1 MQEELNAYQQEIEDT
16 REVLKKIRLELKQV
30 QEILRKKKSTLKG
43 LKQEI
48 YQKKLEKENSRLN
61 KETQNNIGED
71 VVFPKALEEVE
82 IYTNDNQVIMA
93 KPSKRVF
100 DEGIY
105 LQYRSVLRENR
116 LLKNH
121 LSKKDFEN
129 SLLKI
134 ELRDLHKE
142 IKLYQVQNLLKDK

>member
-1 MQEELNAYQQEIEDT
+1 MQEELNAYQQEIEHT
-16 REVLKKIRLELKQV
+16 RGVLKKIRLELKQV
-30 QEILRKKKSTLKG
+30 QEILRKKKSVLKG

-48 YQKKLEKENSRLN
+48 YQKKSEKENSRLN
-61 KETQNNIGED
+61 KGTQNTEEWI
-71 VVFPKALEEVE
+71 FPKALEEVE
-82 IYTNDNQVIMA
+82 VFTKDNQVIMA
-93 KPSKRVF
+93 KPCKRLF
-100 DEGIY
+100 NEGLY
-105 LQYRSVLRENR
+105 LQYRSVLHENR

-142 IKLYQVQNLLKDK
+142 IKLYQAQNLLKDK

>member
-1 MQEELNAYQQEIEDT
+1 MQEELNAYQQEIKDT

-30 QEILRKKKSTLKG
+30 QEILCKKKSTLKG
-43 LKQEI
+43 LKQEN

-61 KETQNNIGED
+61 KETQNTQED
-71 VVFPKALEEVE
+71 VIFPKALEEVE
-82 IYTNDNQVIMA
+82 IYTKDNQVIMA

-100 DEGIY
+100 DEGLY

-134 ELRDLHKE
+134 ELRDLYKE

>member
-1 MQEELNAYQQEIEDT
+1 MQEELNAYQQEIKDT

-30 QEILRKKKSTLKG
+30 QEILRKKKSALKG

-48 YQKKLEKENSRLN
+48 YQKKLEKENSRSN
-61 KETQNNIGED
+61 KETQITEED
-71 VVFPKALEEVE
+71 VIFPKALEEVE
-82 IYTNDNQVIMA
+82 IYTKDNQVIMA

>member
-1 MQEELNAYQQEIEDT
+1 MQEELNAYQQEIKDT

-30 QEILRKKKSTLKG
+30 QEILRKKKSALKG

-48 YQKKLEKENSRLN
+48 YQKKSEKENSRSN
-61 KETQNNIGED
+61 KETQTTEEH

-82 IYTNDNQVIMA
+82 IYTKDNQVMVA

-116 LLKNH
+116 LLKNY

-142 IKLYQVQNLLKDK
+142 IKLYQAQNLLKDK

>member
-30 QEILRKKKSTLKG
+30 QEILRKKKSVLKG

-48 YQKKLEKENSRLN
+48 YQKKLEKENSRSN
-61 KETQNNIGED
+61 KEAQNTEED
-71 VVFPKALEEVE
+71 VIFPKALEEVE
-82 IYTNDNQVIMA
+82 IYTRDNQVIMA

>member
-1 MQEELNAYQQEIEDT
+1 MQDELNAYQQEIEDT
-16 REVLKKIRLELKQV
+16 RGVLKKIRLELKQV
-30 QEILRKKKSTLKG
+30 QEILRKKKSVLKG

-48 YQKKLEKENSRLN
+48 YQKKLEKENSRSN
-61 KETQNNIGED
+61 KETQNTEVD
-71 VVFPKALEEVE
+71 VIFPKALEEVE
-82 IYTNDNQVIMA
+82 VFTSDNQVIMA
-93 KPSKRVF
+93 KPSKRLF
-100 DEGIY
+100 NEGLY

>member
-16 REVLKKIRLELKQV
+16 REILKKIRLELKQV
-30 QEILRKKKSTLKG
+30 QEILRKKKSVLKG

-48 YQKKLEKENSRLN
+48 YQKKLEKENSHSN
-61 KETQNNIGED
+61 KETQNTEEEWI
-71 VVFPKALEEVE
+71 FPKALEEVE
-82 IYTNDNQVIMA
+82 VFTSDNQVIMA

-100 DEGIY
+100 DEGLY

>member
-1 MQEELNAYQQEIEDT
+1 MQEELNAYHQEIKDT

-30 QEILRKKKSTLKG
+30 QEILRKKKSALKG

-61 KETQNNIGED
+61 KEVQNTEVD
-71 VVFPKALEEVE
+71 VIFPKALEEVE
-82 IYTNDNQVIMA
+82 IYTKDNQVIMA

>member
-1 MQEELNAYQQEIEDT
+1 MQEELNAYQQEIKDT

-48 YQKKLEKENSRLN
+48 YQKKLEKENSRSN
-61 KETQNNIGED
+61 KKTQNTEED
-71 VVFPKALEEVE
+71 VIFPKALEEVE
-82 IYTNDNQVIMA
+82 VYTKDNQVIMA

>member
-16 REVLKKIRLELKQV
+16 RGVLKKIRLELKQV
-30 QEILRKKKSTLKG
+30 QEILRKKKSVLKG

-48 YQKKLEKENSRLN
+48 YQKKLEKENSRSN
-61 KETQNNIGED
+61 KEVQNTEEEWI
-71 VVFPKALEEVE
+71 FPKSLEEVE
-82 IYTNDNQVIMA
+82 VFTSDNQVIMA

>member
-30 QEILRKKKSTLKG
+30 QEILRKKKSALKG

-48 YQKKLEKENSRLN
+48 YQKKSEKENSRLN
-61 KETQNNIGED
+61 KETQNIEEEWI
-71 VVFPKALEEVE
+71 FPKALEELEVF
-82 IYTNDNQVIMA
+82 TSDNQVIMA

>member
-16 REVLKKIRLELKQV
+16 RGVLKKIRLELKQV
-30 QEILRKKKSTLKG
+30 QEILRKKKSVLKG

-48 YQKKLEKENSRLN
+48 CQKKLEKENSRSN
-61 KETQNNIGED
+61 KETQNTEENVI
-71 VVFPKALEEVE
+71 FPKALEEVE
-82 IYTNDNQVIMA
+82 IYTKDNQVIMA

>member
-1 MQEELNAYQQEIEDT
+1 MQEELNAYQQEIKDT
-16 REVLKKIRLELKQV
+16 REVLKKIRLELKKV
-30 QEILRKKKSTLKG
+30 QEILRKKKSVLKG

-48 YQKKLEKENSRLN
+48 YQKKSEKENSHSN
-61 KETQNNIGED
+61 KETQNTGEEWI
-71 VVFPKALEEVE
+71 FPKALEEVE
-82 IYTNDNQVIMA
+82 IYTKDNQVITA

>member
-16 REVLKKIRLELKQV
+16 RGVLKKIRLELKQV
-30 QEILRKKKSTLKG
+30 QEILRKKKSALKG
-43 LKQEI
+43 LRQEI

-61 KETQNNIGED
+61 KETQNTEED

-82 IYTNDNQVIMA
+82 VFTSDNQVIMA

-142 IKLYQVQNLLKDK
+142 IKLYQAQNLLKDK

>member
-1 MQEELNAYQQEIEDT
+1 MQEELNAYQQEIKDT

-30 QEILRKKKSTLKG
+30 QEILRKKKSALKG
-43 LKQEI
+43 LRQEI
-48 YQKKLEKENSRLN
+48 YQKKLEKENFRLN
-61 KETQNNIGED
+61 KEVQNTEENVI
-71 VVFPKALEEVE
+71 FPKALEEVE
-82 IYTNDNQVIMA
+82 VYTKDNQVIMA

>member
-30 QEILRKKKSTLKG
+30 QEILRKKKSALKG

-61 KETQNNIGED
+61 KETQNIEVD
-71 VVFPKALEEVE
+71 VIFPKALEEVE
-82 IYTNDNQVIMA
+82 IYTKDNQVIMA

>member
-1 MQEELNAYQQEIEDT
+1 MQEELNAYQQEIKDT

-30 QEILRKKKSTLKG
+30 QEILRKKKSALKG

-48 YQKKLEKENSRLN
+48 YQKKLEKESSRSN
-61 KETQNNIGED
+61 KETQITEENVI
-71 VVFPKALEEVE
+71 FPKALEELEVF
-82 IYTNDNQVIMA
+82 TSDNQVIMA

-142 IKLYQVQNLLKDK
+142 IKLYQAQNLLKDK

>member
-1 MQEELNAYQQEIEDT
+1 MQEELNAYQKEIEDT
-16 REVLKKIRLELKQV
+16 RGVLKKIRLELKQV
-30 QEILRKKKSTLKG
+30 QEILRKKKSVLKG

-48 YQKKLEKENSRLN
+48 CQKRSEKENSRSN
-61 KETQNNIGED
+61 KETQNEED
-71 VVFPKALEEVE
+71 VIFPKALEEVE
-82 IYTNDNQVIMA
+82 VYAKDNQVIMA
-93 KPSKRVF
+93 KPCKRLF
-100 DEGIY
+100 NEGLY

>member
-16 REVLKKIRLELKQV
+16 RGVLKKIRLELKQV
-30 QEILRKKKSTLKG
+30 QEILRKKKSVLKG

-48 YQKKLEKENSRLN
+48 CQKKLEKENSRSN
-61 KETQNNIGED
+61 KETQNTEEEWI
-71 VVFPKALEEVE
+71 FPKALEEVE
-82 IYTNDNQVIMA
+82 VFTSDNQVIMA

-100 DEGIY
+100 DEEIY

>member
-1 MQEELNAYQQEIEDT
+1 MQEELNAYQQEIKDT

-30 QEILRKKKSTLKG
+30 QEILRKKKSALKG

-61 KETQNNIGED
+61 KEAQNTEED
-71 VVFPKALEEVE
+71 VIFPKALEEVE
-82 IYTNDNQVIMA
+82 IYTRDNQVIMA

>member
-1 MQEELNAYQQEIEDT
+1 MQDELNAYQQEIEDT
-16 REVLKKIRLELKQV
+16 RGVLKKIRLELKQV
-30 QEILRKKKSTLKG
+30 QEILRKKKSVLKG

-48 YQKKLEKENSRLN
+48 CQKKLEKENSRSN
-61 KETQNNIGED
+61 KETQNTEED
-71 VVFPKALEEVE
+71 VIFPKALEEVE
-82 IYTNDNQVIMA
+82 VFTSDNQVIMA

-100 DEGIY
+100 GEGIY

>member
-1 MQEELNAYQQEIEDT
+1 MQEELNAYHQEIEYT

-30 QEILRKKKSTLKG
+30 QEILRKKKSALKG

-48 YQKKLEKENSRLN
+48 YQKKSEKENSRSN
-61 KETQNNIGED
+61 KETQNTGEEWI
-71 VVFPKALEEVE
+71 FPKALEEVE
-82 IYTNDNQVIMA
+82 VFTSDNQVIMA

>member
-1 MQEELNAYQQEIEDT
+1 MQEELNACQQEIKDT
-16 REVLKKIRLELKQV
+16 REVLKKICLELKQV
-30 QEILRKKKSTLKG
+30 QEILRKKKSALKG

-48 YQKKLEKENSRLN
+48 YQKKLEKENSRSN
-61 KETQNNIGED
+61 KEVQNTEED
-71 VVFPKALEEVE
+71 VIFPKSLEEVE
-82 IYTNDNQVIMA
+82 VFTSDNQVIMA

-105 LQYRSVLRENR
+105 LQYRSILRENR

>member
-30 QEILRKKKSTLKG
+30 QEILRKKKSVLKG

-48 YQKKLEKENSRLN
+48 YQKKSEKENSRSN
-61 KETQNNIGED
+61 KETQNTEED
-71 VVFPKALEEVE
+71 VIFPKALEEVE
-82 IYTNDNQVIMA
+82 VFTSDNQVIMA

-142 IKLYQVQNLLKDK
+142 IKLYQAQNLLKDK

>member
-1 MQEELNAYQQEIEDT
+1 MQEELNAYQQEIKDT

-30 QEILRKKKSTLKG
+30 QEILRKKKSALKG

-48 YQKKLEKENSRLN
+48 YQKKLEKENSHSN
-61 KETQNNIGED
+61 KETQNTGEEWI
-71 VVFPKALEEVE
+71 FPKALEEVE
-82 IYTNDNQVIMA
+82 VFTSDNQVIMA

>member
-16 REVLKKIRLELKQV
+16 RGVLKKIRLELKQV
-30 QEILRKKKSTLKG
+30 QEILRKKKSALKG

-48 YQKKLEKENSRLN
+48 YQKKIEKENSRSN
-61 KETQNNIGED
+61 KETQNTEEEWI
-71 VVFPKALEEVE
+71 FPKALEEVE
-82 IYTNDNQVIMA
+82 VFTSDNQVIMA

-129 SLLKI
+129 ALLKI

>member
-30 QEILRKKKSTLKG
+30 QEILRKKKSVLKG

-48 YQKKLEKENSRLN
+48 YQKKLEKENSRSN
-61 KETQNNIGED
+61 KETQNTEVD
-71 VVFPKALEEVE
+71 VIFPKALEEVE
-82 IYTNDNQVIMA
+82 IYTKDNQVIMA

>member
-1 MQEELNAYQQEIEDT
+1 MQEELNAYQQEIKDT

-43 LKQEI
+43 LRQEI
-48 YQKKLEKENSRLN
+48 YQKKLEKENSHLN
-61 KETQNNIGED
+61 KETQNTQED
-71 VVFPKALEEVE
+71 VIFPKALEEVE
-82 IYTNDNQVIMA
+82 IYTKDNQVIIA

-100 DEGIY
+100 DEGLY

>member
-1 MQEELNAYQQEIEDT
+1 MQDELNAYQQEIEDT
-16 REVLKKIRLELKQV
+16 RGVLKKIRLELKQV
-30 QEILRKKKSTLKG
+30 QEILRKKKSVLKG

-48 YQKKLEKENSRLN
+48 YQKKSEKENSRSN
-61 KETQNNIGED
+61 KETQNEED
-71 VVFPKALEEVE
+71 VIFPKALEEVE
-82 IYTNDNQVIMA
+82 VYAKDNQVIMA
-93 KPSKRVF
+93 KPCKRLF
-100 DEGIY
+100 NEGLY

>member
-30 QEILRKKKSTLKG
+30 QEILRKKKSALKG

-61 KETQNNIGED
+61 KEAQNTEED
-71 VVFPKALEEVE
+71 VIFPKALEEVE
-82 IYTNDNQVIMA
+82 IYTKDNQVIVA

-100 DEGIY
+100 DEGLY

-142 IKLYQVQNLLKDK
+142 IKLYQAQNLLKDK

>member
-1 MQEELNAYQQEIEDT
+1 MQEELNAYQQEIKDT

-30 QEILRKKKSTLKG
+30 QEILRKKKSVLKG

-48 YQKKLEKENSRLN
+48 YQKKSEKENSRSN
-61 KETQNNIGED
+61 KEAQNTEESVI
-71 VVFPKALEEVE
+71 FPKALEEVE
-82 IYTNDNQVIMA
+82 VFTSDNQVIMA

-142 IKLYQVQNLLKDK
+142 IKLYQAQNLLKDK

>member
-48 YQKKLEKENSRLN
+48 YQKKLEKENSHSN
-61 KETQNNIGED
+61 KETQNTGEEWI
-71 VVFPKALEEVE
+71 FPKALEEVE
-82 IYTNDNQVIMA
+82 VFTSDNQVIMA

>member
-1 MQEELNAYQQEIEDT
+1 MQEKLNAYQQEIEDT
-16 REVLKKIRLELKQV
+16 RGVLKKIRLELKQV
-30 QEILRKKKSTLKG
+30 QEILRKKKSVLKG

-48 YQKKLEKENSRLN
+48 YQKKLEKENSHSN
-61 KETQNNIGED
+61 KETQNTGEEWI
-71 VVFPKALEEVE
+71 FPKALEEVE
-82 IYTNDNQVIMA
+82 IFTSDNQVIMA

-100 DEGIY
+100 DERVY

>member
-30 QEILRKKKSTLKG
+30 QEILRKKKSVLKG

-61 KETQNNIGED
+61 KEVQNTQED
-71 VVFPKALEEVE
+71 VIFPKALEEVE
-82 IYTNDNQVIMA
+82 VYTNDNQVMVA

>member
-1 MQEELNAYQQEIEDT
+1 MQEELNAYHQEIKDT

-30 QEILRKKKSTLKG
+30 QEILRKKKSALKG

-61 KETQNNIGED
+61 KEIQNTEVD
-71 VVFPKALEEVE
+71 VIFPKALEEVE
-82 IYTNDNQVIMA
+82 IYTRDNQIIMA

>member
-1 MQEELNAYQQEIEDT
+1 MQEELNAYQQEIEYT
-16 REVLKKIRLELKQV
+16 RGVLKKIRLELKQV

-48 YQKKLEKENSRLN
+48 CQKKLEKENSRSN
-61 KETQNNIGED
+61 KEVQNTEEKWI
-71 VVFPKALEEVE
+71 FPKALEEVE
-82 IYTNDNQVIMA
+82 IYTKDNQVIMA

>member
-16 REVLKKIRLELKQV
+16 RGVLKKIRLELKQV
-30 QEILRKKKSTLKG
+30 QEILRKKKSALKG

-48 YQKKLEKENSRLN
+48 YQKKLEKENSRSN
-61 KETQNNIGED
+61 KGTQNTEED
-71 VVFPKALEEVE
+71 VIFPKALEEVE
-82 IYTNDNQVIMA
+82 IFTSDNQVIMA

>member
-1 MQEELNAYQQEIEDT
+1 MQEELNAYHQEIKDT

-30 QEILRKKKSTLKG
+30 QEILRKKKSALKG

-48 YQKKLEKENSRLN
+48 YQKKSEKENSRSN
-61 KETQNNIGED
+61 KEVQNTEED

-82 IYTNDNQVIMA
+82 VYTKDNQVIMA

-100 DEGIY
+100 DEEIY

>member
-1 MQEELNAYQQEIEDT
+1 MQEELNAYQQEIKDT
-16 REVLKKIRLELKQV
+16 REVLKKIRLELKKV
-30 QEILRKKKSTLKG
+30 QEILRKKKSALKG

-48 YQKKLEKENSRLN
+48 YQKKSEKENSRLN
-61 KETQNNIGED
+61 KKTQNTEVDMI
-71 VVFPKALEEVE
+71 FPKALEEVE
-82 IYTNDNQVIMA
+82 IYTKDNRVIMA

-105 LQYRSVLRENR
+105 LQYRSILRENR

-142 IKLYQVQNLLKDK
+142 IKLYQAQNLLKDK

>member
-1 MQEELNAYQQEIEDT
+1 MQEELNAYQQEIKDT

-30 QEILRKKKSTLKG
+30 QEILRKKKSALKG

-61 KETQNNIGED
+61 KETQNTQED
-71 VVFPKALEEVE
+71 VISPKALEEVE
-82 IYTNDNQVIMA
+82 IYTKDNQVMVA

-100 DEGIY
+100 DEGLY

-116 LLKNH
+116 FLKNH

-134 ELRDLHKE
+134 ELRDLYKE